1 MWGIRGFFAAGL
13 LLALAACATTPAPPP
28 RPYPPRSPVPPPRPP
43 PEPPRPA
50 PPAPRV
56 SWSTLPGWGGED
68 HLAAL
73 AAISA
78 ACRVKPSRIADAC
91 AALAQNPPSSDAEAR
106 GFVELWFALRA
117 EPDEGL
123 LTAYYTPTYEARRS
137 PKPPF
142 TAPLRPTPS
151 DPGLL
156 IAERSVIEAAPADDA
171 LLWMRPEDLFFLQI
185 QGSAVLDLPGGE
197 RVKAG
202 FAAANG
208 QTFVGLARVMREQ
221 GLITD
226 AGSSASAI
234 HAWLAAHRGPEA
246 DAVMDMNPR
255 YVFFR
260 IRPDDGASPAG
271 AAGVALPPGRAVAV
285 DPAFHAMGELLWIEA
300 SDPRLTGA
308 RPAYSRLVAAL
319 DVGSAIK
326 GEVRADLYVGL
337 GDDAGDEAG
346 HVRHRLTIY
355 RLEPR

>member
-1 MWGIRGFFAAGL
+1 MRGLRGLIAAGTL
-13 LLALAACATTPAPPP
+13 LVLAACATAPAPRPLPP
-28 RPYPPRSPVPPPRPP
+28 HPPAPAPRPP
-43 PEPPRPA
+43 ETLRPEPPS
-50 PPAPRV
+50 PPV
-56 SWSTLPGWGGED
+56 SWSTLPGWGAED

-78 ACRVKPSRIADAC
+78 ACRVKPSRITEAC
-91 AALAQNPPSSDAEAR
+91 ATLVRNPPSDDAGAR
-106 GFVELWFALRA
+106 EFIQRWFALRA
-117 EPDEGL
+117 VPDEGL
-123 LTAYYTPTYEARRS
+123 LTAYYTPIYEARRS

-142 TAPLRPTPS
+142 TAALRPPPS

-156 IAERSVIEAAPADDA
+156 IADRSVIETAPADDA

-197 RVKAG
+197 RLKAG

-208 QTFVGLARVMREQ
+208 QAFVPLARVMRDR

-226 AGSSASAI
+226 AGSSAGAI
-234 HAWLAAHRGPEA
+234 HAWLADHRGPEA
-246 DAVMDMNPR
+246 DAVMDLNPR

-300 SDPRLTGA
+300 SDPRLTDA
-308 RPAYSRLVAAL
+308 RPAYHRLVAAL

-326 GEVRADLYVGL
+326 GEVRADLYAGQ
-337 GDDAGDEAG
+337 GEDAGEEAG
-346 HVRHRLTIY
+346 HVLHRLVIY